1 MIRKYNA
8 RYILLEANGSRSYKD
23 IDITYPEDKS
33 RDTVYREEKESKRV
47 SNIIA
52 SLTGYPSNRIELRE
66 LKEL

>member
-1 MIRKYNA
+1 MVRKYNA
-8 RYILLEANGSRSYKD
+8 RYILLESNGNRSYKD

-33 RDTVYREEKESKRV
+33 RDAVYREERESRRV

-52 SLTGYPSNRIELRE
+52 NMTGYPSNRIELRE

>member
-33 RDTVYREEKESKRV
+33 RDTVYREEKESRRV

-66 LKEL
+66 LKEI